1 MTGMDRDTELE
12 LVGRLRHGDGDAF
25 EAVHGALNARLF
37 SFLARL
43 ARRRDLAEDLLEETW
58 LRFVDAAPRLREDTR
73 LGPFLFTIA
82 RNLHVSYCRSRML
95 EDSRSMDMAG
105 LWPLGAPPPSP
116 FESTVANET
125 GDRIDRALASL
136 SAASREA
143 LLLIAIEGMKPA
155 EAALVCGISPEA
167 MRQRISRARAEVAR
181 QLDAQ
186 DERLL
191 MAMKVVT
198 P

>member
-1 MTGMDRDTELE
+1 MDRQTELE
-12 LVGRLRHGDGDAF
+12 LVERLRRREGGAF
-25 EAVHGALNARLF
+25 EAVHSAFNARLF

-43 ARRRDLAEDLLEETW
+43 SRRRDLAEDLLEETW

-105 LWPLGAPPPSP
+105 LWPLGTPPPSP

-125 GDRIDRALASL
+125 GARLDRALGSL

-167 MRQRISRARAEVAR
+167 MRQRISRARAEIAR

>member
-12 LVGRLRHGDGDAF
+12 LVERLRNGDGDAF

-82 RNLHVSYCRSRML
+82 RNLHVKIGRASCR
-95 EDSRSMDMAG
+95 
-105 LWPLGAPPPSP
+105 
-116 FESTVANET
+116 
-125 GDRIDRALASL
+125 
-136 SAASREA
+136 
-143 LLLIAIEGMKPA
+143 
-155 EAALVCGISPEA
+155 
-167 MRQRISRARAEVAR
+167 
-181 QLDAQ
+181 
-186 DERLL
+186 ER
-191 MAMKVVT
+191 V
-198 P
+198 